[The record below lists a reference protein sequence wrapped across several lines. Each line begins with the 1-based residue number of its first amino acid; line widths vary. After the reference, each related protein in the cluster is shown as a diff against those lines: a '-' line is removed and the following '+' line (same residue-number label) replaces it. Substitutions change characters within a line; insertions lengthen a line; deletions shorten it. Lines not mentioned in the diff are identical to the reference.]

1 MPSLITTAPPLPATA
16 PSAFAPLAFLFLTS
30 SRSLPDL
37 GSFCSRGA
45 QIVRKDIL
53 ARALSMLVVVLVIVV
68 VSVVDAKGERRAAV
82 GVSVMRT
89 AVIVGLLGLV
99 AAASS
104 SGADVLTDNLSSA
117 DQGISHPTT

>member
-1 MPSLITTAPPLPATA
+1 
-16 PSAFAPLAFLFLTS
+16 
-30 SRSLPDL
+30 
-37 GSFCSRGA
+37 
-45 QIVRKDIL
+45 
-53 ARALSMLVVVLVIVV
+53 MLVVVLVIVV

-117 DQGISHPTT
+117 DQGTAPSSIFVSLICSSACLISSGN